1 MKICIGQTNPQK
13 GDIDKNIEIHKQFI
27 QAAIEQSADIIV
39 FPELSL
45 TGYEP
50 DLAKEIATTQSDKRL
65 YTFQKL
71 SDNHKIIIGCGI
83 PTKIE
88 NNLFISMIIF
98 QPNKERITYSK
109 QNLFPSE
116 TEIFNVGNESIII
129 PFDIENIIAP
139 AICYDLS
146 DPKHSE
152 NAKQNNSN
160 IYIASVLNSVNGI
173 DEDIYKLSNIAKKHK
188 MTVFMANFIG
198 QSGGY
203 ECAGKSS
210 IWNDSGELIE
220 QLDNSTEGILL
231 YNTKTKLTTKIKINC
246 H

>member
-13 GDIDKNIEIHKQFI
+13 GDIDKNIEIHKQLI
-27 QAAIEQSADIIV
+27 QTAIEQSADIIV

-50 DLAKEIATTQSDKRL
+50 DLAKELATTQSDERL
-65 YTFQKL
+65 DTFQNL
-71 SDNHKIIIGCGI
+71 SDNNKIIIGCGI
-83 PTKIE
+83 PTKIG
-88 NNLFISMIIF
+88 NDIFISMIIF
-98 QPNKERITYSK
+98 QPNKERLTYSK
-109 QNLFPSE
+109 QYLFPSE
-116 TEIFNVGNESIII
+116 IGIFTIGNNPLVIH
-129 PFDIENIIAP
+129 FDSENTIAP
-139 AICYDLS
+139 AICYELS
-146 DPKHSE
+146 NPDHSE
-152 NAKQNNSN
+152 NAKRNNAN

-173 DEDIYKLSNIAKKHK
+173 DEDIDKLSNIAKKHK
-188 MTVFMANFIG
+188 MTVFMTNFIG

-210 IWNDSGELIE
+210 IWNDNGELID
-220 QLDNSTEGILL
+220 QLDNKTEGILL